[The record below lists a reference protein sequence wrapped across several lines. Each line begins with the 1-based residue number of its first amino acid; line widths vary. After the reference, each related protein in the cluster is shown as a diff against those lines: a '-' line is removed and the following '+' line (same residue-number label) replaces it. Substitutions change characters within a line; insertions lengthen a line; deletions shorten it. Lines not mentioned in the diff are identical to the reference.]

1 MKFPGVLL
9 TVVLTTCLL
18 RAEDRSAFGNG
29 EGVSGSVQALV
40 VQQDG
45 KVVIGGTFTAVN
57 GVPRQNLARL
67 NADGTLDAAFLPQT
81 IDGPNGPVAALLL
94 LPDGSILA
102 GGDFSAVGNLIR
114 GDLVK
119 FKPDGTADADFGKME
134 GGVATNGSVAAL
146 ALQPDGSIIVGGTFT
161 TFYGQPRRGIA
172 RLGADGTVAR
182 ADPGLENLNGKV
194 VALGTNSQ
202 GMAFAGG
209 NFAVPTQN
217 AHGIL
222 RLSH

>member
-29 EGVSGSVQALV
+29 EGVSGSVLALV

-81 IDGPNGPVAALLL
+81 IDGPNGPVGALLL

-114 GDLVK
+114 GDLAK

-172 RLGADGTVAR
+172 RLGADGTVAQ
-182 ADPGLENLNGKV
+182 ADPGLANLNGKV
-194 VALGTNSQ
+194 AALGTNSQ
-202 GMAFAGG
+202 GMTFAGG
-209 NFAVPTQN
+209 TFAVPTQN